1 MNLIKLA
8 YNNIVAKPLNLI
20 LVVLLFGLGIG
31 LINFLLLFNHQL
43 KEKFDRNLADIDLVI
58 GAKGSPLQLILNGM
72 YHIDNPTGNISIKE
86 AKAFLNPKHPLI
98 KSAIPLSLGDNYR
111 TYRIV
116 GTTYDI
122 MQIYGASITEGR
134 RWSHDQEVVLGATV
148 AKMTGLRLGD
158 TFKSSHGFEDDED
171 LAHDHSSL
179 RVVGILGGTGSV
191 IDQLILTSSS
201 TVWAVHEHP
210 EEDPNHSHTEEKEH
224 EHHDEHE
231 HSDEHEHHN
240 HEHSDH
246 NEHEHHDNHNHGHS
260 DDHDHHEDHSHHS
273 HDSHEHDHHTEGSSM
288 YNTLTNS
295 DLLTYPDKEITTLLI
310 QFKSKTNY
318 RALTMQ
324 RSINDNTDMQA
335 ASPAREIN
343 RLYEMIGAGTQLLN
357 WLAILIAFVSGISIF
372 ITLYKSMKERKYELA
387 IMRVLGGSRSKILLL
402 IIIEGLLLAFLGFLV
417 GWVLSHIAMSF
428 TSSIVSDAYRYAFS
442 GWKFIRAEI
451 WVGIIAL
458 GMGLIAALLPAIQAS
473 RTDINK
479 TLTHK

>member
-1 MNLIKLA
+1 MNLLKLA
-8 YNNIVAKPLNLI
+8 YNNIIAKPLNLL
-20 LVVLLFGLGIG
+20 LVILLFGLGIG

-122 MQIYGASITEGR
+122 MQIYGASIAEGT
-134 RWSHDQEVVLGATV
+134 RWKHDQEVVLGATV
-148 AKMTGLRLGD
+148 AKTTGLQLGD

-179 RVVGILGGTGSV
+179 RVVGILRGTGSV

-201 TVWAVHEHP
+201 TVWAVHEHT
-210 EEDPNHSHTEEKEH
+210 EEDPEHTHTEEKEH
-224 EHHDEHE
+224 EHHDDHKHHE
-231 HSDEHEHHN
+231 HGDEHNHEHHN
-240 HEHSDH
+240 HEHDDH
-246 NEHEHHDNHNHGHS
+246 N
-260 DDHDHHEDHSHHS
+260 DHDHHEDHSDHNHHA
-273 HDSHEHDHHTEGSSM
+273 HDHDHHPEGSTM
-288 YNTLTNS
+288 YHTLTNS
-295 DLLTYPDKEITTLLI
+295 DLLEYPDKEITTLLI
-310 QFKSKTNY
+310 QYKSKTNY

-357 WLAILIAFVSGISIF
+357 WLAILIAIVSGISIF

-387 IMRVLGGSRSKILLL
+387 IMRVLGGSRSKVLLL
-402 IIIEGLLLAFLGFLV
+402 IILEGLLLAFLGFVV
-417 GWVLSHIAMSF
+417 GWLLSHIAMAF

-442 GWKFIRAEI
+442 GWTFIPTEI

-458 GMGLIAALLPAIQAS
+458 AMGILAAFIPAIQAS

-479 TLTHK
+479 TLTYK